1 MKNIVLIL
9 LSIFLLFELSGC
21 SDLSKSDEKELPDL
35 VSKKDFKILFIG
47 NSFTFYNDGV
57 DYHLLN
63 MLKVDKSADSI
74 LYHIQNIAESS
85 YTLEAHYNDI
95 KTINKIKSNK
105 WNLVILQEQSTRPVN
120 NPDLFL
126 EFASKLNSE
135 IKNNGSLT
143 ALYLTWAVK
152 DSPSEIGPISSA
164 YEKTGTQINAKV
176 VPVGKVWD
184 YFVKNNSTIDLYS
197 TDRKH
202 PSLSGTFL
210 TACVFYQ
217 SLFAKN
223 PVENSYIPVGLTADN
238 VVLLKKITNDY
249 FKINP

>member
-1 MKNIVLIL
+1 
-9 LSIFLLFELSGC
+9 
-21 SDLSKSDEKELPDL
+21 
-35 VSKKDFKILFIG
+35 
-47 NSFTFYNDGV
+47 
-57 DYHLLN
+57 
-63 MLKVDKSADSI
+63 
-74 LYHIQNIAESS
+74 
-85 YTLEAHYNDI
+85 
-95 KTINKIKSNK
+95 
-105 WNLVILQEQSTRPVN
+105 LQDQSTRPVN

-126 EFASKLNSE
+126 EFASKLNTE

-152 DSPSEIGPISSA
+152 DSPAEIGSISSA
-164 YEKTGTQINAKV
+164 YEKTGMQINAKV

-184 YFVKNNSTIDLYS
+184 YFVKNNSTIDLYF

-238 VVLLKKITNDY
+238 VVLIKKITNDY